1 MQYNFSYIRISGL
14 IFLHFERFEDLVSE
28 NVELSYICA
37 YMLAHR
43 IFYNNIRNNLFFY
56 IFSFNVQ
63 KPTVIQ
69 LQ

>member
-37 YMLAHR
+37 YMCLPIEYSIITYETICFFISFR
-43 IFYNNIRNNLFFY
+43 LMFKNL
-56 IFSFNVQ
+56 
-63 KPTVIQ
+63 
-69 LQ
+69 L